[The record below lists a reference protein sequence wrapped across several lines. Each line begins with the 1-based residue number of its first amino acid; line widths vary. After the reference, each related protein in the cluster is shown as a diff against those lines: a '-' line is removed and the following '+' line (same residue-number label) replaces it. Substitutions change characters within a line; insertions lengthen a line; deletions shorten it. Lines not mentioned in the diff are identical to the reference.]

1 MSTIDTSHYPL
12 GVVPPEGVDEEG
24 LGRLVDAFYA
34 KVRDDEMLG
43 PIFNREIGDWPH
55 HLDKL
60 KKFWASTMLKTR
72 TYDGRPLPPHL
83 KLPEIS
89 DDHFARWLQL
99 FRETAAE
106 QMPEIGAPA
115 VTAMAERI
123 ATSFRMAIAFH
134 RGEDST
140 KLKPL

>member
-1 MSTIDTSHYPL
+1 MNDTSHYQL
-12 GVVPPEGVDEEG
+12 GFVPPAGVDEDG
-24 LGRLVDAFYA
+24 LGRLVDSFYA
-34 KVRDDEMLG
+34 KVRDDDVLG
-43 PIFNREIGDWPH
+43 PIFNREVEDWPE

-60 KKFWASTMLKTR
+60 KRFWASTMLRAR

-83 KLPEIS
+83 ELPEIS
-89 DDHFARWLQL
+89 DAHFVRWLEL

-106 QMPEIGAPA
+106 EMPEIGAPA

-140 KLKPL
+140 RIEPL

>member
-1 MSTIDTSHYPL
+1 MVDTSRYQL
-12 GVVPPEGVDEEG
+12 GFVPPAGVDEEG

-34 KVRDDEMLG
+34 KVRKDETLG
-43 PIFNREIGDWPH
+43 LIFDREIEDWPH

-60 KKFWASTMLKTR
+60 KRFWASTMLKAR

-83 KLPEIS
+83 RLPEIS
-89 DDHFARWLQL
+89 DAHFARWLEL

-106 QMPEIGAPA
+106 EMPEIGAPA

-140 KLKPL
+140 KIRPL

>member
-1 MSTIDTSHYPL
+1 MVDESRYQL
-12 GVVPPEGVDEEG
+12 GFVPPAGVDEDG

-34 KVRDDEMLG
+34 RVREDAMLG
-43 PIFNREIGDWPH
+43 PIFNREIDDWPH

-60 KKFWASTMLKTR
+60 KRFWASTMLKAR

-89 DDHFARWLQL
+89 DAHFARWLDL
-99 FRETAAE
+99 FRQTALE
-106 QMPEIGAPA
+106 QMPELGAPA

-123 ATSFRMAIAFH
+123 ATSFRIAIAMH
-134 RGEDST
+134 RGEDAT
-140 KLKPL
+140 RIRPL

>member
-1 MSTIDTSHYPL
+1 MVDASRYQL
-12 GVVPPEGVDEEG
+12 GFVPPAGVDEDG

-34 KVRDDEMLG
+34 KVRDDEVLG
-43 PIFNREIGDWPH
+43 PIFNREVADWPE

-60 KKFWASTMLKTR
+60 KRFWASTMLKAR

-89 DDHFARWLQL
+89 DAHFARWLEL
-99 FRETAAE
+99 FRQTAAE
-106 QMPEIGAPA
+106 EMPGIGAPA

-140 KLKPL
+140 KIGPL

>member
-1 MSTIDTSHYPL
+1 MTEASRYQPGFI
-12 GVVPPEGVDEEG
+12 PPAGVDEEG

-34 KVRDDEMLG
+34 KVRDDQMLG
-43 PIFNREIGDWPH
+43 PIFNREIADWPE

-60 KKFWASTMLKTR
+60 KKFWASTMLR
-72 TYDGRPLPPHL
+72 TGAYDGRPLPPHL

-89 DDHFARWLQL
+89 DAHFARWLEL

-106 QMPEIGAPA
+106 EMPEIGAPA

-140 KLKPL
+140 KIRPL

>member
-1 MSTIDTSHYPL
+1 MTGAPRTQPGFI
-12 GVVPPEGVDEEG
+12 PPEGVDPEG
-24 LGRLVDAFYA
+24 LTRLVHTFYA
-34 KVRDDEMLG
+34 RVRQDELLG
-43 PIFNREIGDWPH
+43 PIFNREVADWPA

-60 KKFWASTMLKTR
+60 VGFWSSTMLKTD
-72 TYDGRPLPPHL
+72 TYGGRPLPPHL

-89 DDHFARWLQL
+89 DAHFARWLEL
-99 FRETAAE
+99 FRQTA
-106 QMPEIGAPA
+106 QDTMPELGAPA
-115 VTAMAERI
+115 ITAMAERI